1 MALHMNAAVWLIER
15 PRWFKRIFL
24 ITNDIAMLTIA
35 LWAAYSLRLSRFYV
49 PESLGMILLMA
60 AAPIIGVVT
69 FHLRGLYKLVTRFIG
84 PEGTTRISVAVVIA
98 VLAWAL
104 LVLMAGI
111 KGHPR
116 SVVVIYGL
124 IALGLIRL
132 SRQWAGALLLRLAPQ
147 HKPVSFDERKN
158 VIIYGAGTMG
168 VQLLR
173 ALNETGQFNMV
184 AFIDNNP
191 SLAGQMVHGV
201 KVLRPGKIGRMI
213 TNENVKEVL
222 LAMPSA
228 LRSERRAAIKALEPF
243 PVVVKTL
250 PALEEIASGRVEVSD
265 LRPIDVEDLLG
276 RDPVAPELELLTGHV
291 KDKVVMITGAGGSI
305 GSELT
310 RQLLELGP
318 KALVLFELSE
328 VALYEIDMEIEELKW
343 RRSKQRD
350 APPLADTKIIPVLG
364 SVLDRK
370 LVARIISTLGV
381 EVIYHAAAYKHVP
394 LVEVNPFAGLQN
406 NTFGTLTLAEV
417 AKEAGVKR
425 FVLVSSDKAVRP
437 TNVMGASKRLAELIL
452 QALAAPRGA
461 TVFTMVRFG
470 NVLDSSGSVV
480 KRFRNQIQAGG
491 PLTVT
496 HPEIIRYFMSI
507 PEAAQLVIQAGA
519 MASGGEVFVLDMGT
533 PVKIDDL
540 ARTMIRLS
548 GLEVRDAN
556 NPEGDIDIE
565 YIGLRRGEKLY
576 EELLIGENTTGT
588 SHPRIFKNSE
598 PVLAYAELVAAL
610 ERLDDAIQ
618 RQDEAVLQEM
628 LRTIVEGYK
637 PGSTGHPASV
647 KDEWQLVSRTLH

>member
-1 MALHMNAAVWLIER
+1 
-15 PRWFKRIFL
+15 
-24 ITNDIAMLTIA
+24 
-35 LWAAYSLRLSRFYV
+35 
-49 PESLGMILLMA
+49 
-60 AAPIIGVVT
+60 
-69 FHLRGLYKLVTRFIG
+69 
-84 PEGTTRISVAVVIA
+84 
-98 VLAWAL
+98 
-104 LVLMAGI
+104 
-111 KGHPR
+111 
-116 SVVVIYGL
+116 
-124 IALGLIRL
+124 
-132 SRQWAGALLLRLAPQ
+132 
-147 HKPVSFDERKN
+147 
-158 VIIYGAGTMG
+158 
-168 VQLLR
+168 
-173 ALNETGQFNMV
+173 
-184 AFIDNNP
+184 
-191 SLAGQMVHGV
+191 
-201 KVLRPGKIGRMI
+201 
-213 TNENVKEVL
+213 VL

-328 VALYEIDMEIEELKW
+328 VALYEIDMEMEELKW